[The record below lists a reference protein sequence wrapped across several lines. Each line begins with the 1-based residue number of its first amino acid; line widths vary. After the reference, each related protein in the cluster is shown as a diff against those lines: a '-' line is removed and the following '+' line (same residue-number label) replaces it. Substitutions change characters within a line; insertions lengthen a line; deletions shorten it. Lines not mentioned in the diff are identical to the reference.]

1 MTDSGLTVKNVT
13 LGDITVA
20 YSEAGDGAP
29 VVFLHGLAE
38 GKETWRE
45 QQESLTEV
53 HTFAYDLRGHGGSS
67 VGTGQ
72 GTLEQL
78 GEDLLAFLAD
88 VSGPA
93 TAVGFSLG
101 GTIVLWAAAKR
112 PDLVT
117 RAVVLGTS
125 SVVGRGA
132 LPFYAKR
139 VEQAADTKSQAFR
152 QAVRDDT
159 AAAIVSRSDVLDQIV
174 EARLAAIGDGSGYI
188 NAAKAMT
195 ALHESPLTPL
205 LRNIEVP
212 VDVVGATDDAFCPR
226 KAANII
232 LAALPNGKYHEVT
245 GAGHLMNVDQP
256 DQVTNILGKILMP
269 S

>member
-1 MTDSGLTVKNVT
+1 MNSRLLEKSVE
-13 LGDITVA
+13 LGDIKVS
-20 YSEAGDGAP
+20 YSEAGGGAP

-38 GKETWRE
+38 AKETWRE
-45 QQESLTEV
+45 QQESLTEA
-53 HTFAYDLRGHGGSS
+53 HTFAYDLRGHGASS
-67 VGTGQ
+67 VGAGQ

-78 GEDLLAFLAD
+78 GDDLIAFLAD

-112 PDLVT
+112 PDLIT
-117 RAVVLGTS
+117 RAIVLGTS

-132 LPFYAKR
+132 LPFYAR
-139 VEQAADTKSQAFR
+139 RIEQAADTESHEFR

-159 AAAIVSRSDVLDQIV
+159 AAAIVSRPDVLDQIT

-188 NAAKAMT
+188 NAAKAMM

-205 LRNIEVP
+205 LRSIEVP
-212 VDVVGATDDAFCPR
+212 VDVIGAADDTFCPR
-226 KAANII
+226 KAADII
-232 LAALPNGKYHEVT
+232 LAAVPNGKYHEVM

-256 DQVTNILGKILMP
+256 DQVKKILGKILMP